1 MKKTVIA
8 LIMANAFTATSAFAA
23 ADAGTWYSGAKFG
36 WSHYFDTNMG
46 SKAFENTHLTTSIL
60 TMIMS
65 AGVFIRVIRLP
76 HGLR

>member
-1 MKKTVIA
+1 MKKTVLA
-8 LIMANAFTATSAFAA
+8 LIMFNAFTATSAFAA
-23 ADAGTWYSGAKFG
+23 ADAGTWYGGAKFG

-46 SKAFENTHLTTSIL
+46 SKAFDNTHSDHFDL